1 MLRFAFHRWLS
12 RGAVLAALTVLAP
25 APGFA
30 QAEHNKLTIVTA
42 SGNHEFDVDVMRS
55 QADLEK
61 GLMFRKSIPADY
73 GMLFDF
79 QREQTIMM
87 WMKNTYIPLDMLF
100 MDKTGKVV
108 GIIANAAADVGKD
121 IDDSGTDRRGA
132 RITGR
137 RGGADRRQGRG
148 HRPRSDFQPLGSGRR
163 SVALSGSGR
172 HVSWLR
178 WGRALRGM
186 AQPGSAEVLGTSGR
200 RFKSCCPDHTI
211 AKIWERN

>member
-1 MLRFAFHRWLS
+1 MSLRSAFHHWLS
-12 RGAVLAALTVLAP
+12 RGAVLAALAVLAS

-30 QAEHNKLTIVTA
+30 QAEHNKLTVVTA
-42 SGNHEFDVDVMRS
+42 SGRHEFNVDVMRS

-108 GIIANAAADVGKD
+108 GIIANAQPMSEKILTIPVPTDAVLELQGGAA
-121 IDDSGTDRRGA
+121 A
-132 RITGR
+132 RIGVKVGDTVR
-137 RGGADRRQGRG
+137 D
-148 HRPRSDFQPLGSGRR
+148 PIFSP
-163 SVALSGSGR
+163 
-172 HVSWLR
+172 
-178 WGRALRGM
+178 
-186 AQPGSAEVLGTSGR
+186 
-200 RFKSCCPDHTI
+200 
-211 AKIWERN
+211 